1 MKSAVSRVV
10 AAVSVVVA
18 LGASAAC
25 GGSGDDDAGKSAN
38 PTKSAKPHAS
48 EGSSKLEKAALTAA
62 DVKGYKVEKAEEAEK
77 GEKPDGSAAPPAGK
91 PSRAECGP
99 LAAMLG
105 GGGGTGAGTG
115 APKKAKSHVSR
126 ILTAADDKDSTTT
139 DVGLSSYAGTDAK
152 KAVADLRTALRS
164 KKCAAFRVGEQRYL
178 GVRSLSAPDKGDE
191 AVSYKLAHRRGEYV
205 TRESVTVVRSG
216 STLAVFSASNLYDP
230 EGVQR
235 DKDAEKDGMDGSGTP
250 TADQDPKVNPK
261 IVEAQLDKI

>member
-25 GGSGDDDAGKSAN
+25 GGSGDDDAGKSAK
-38 PTKSAKPHAS
+38 PTRSAKPHAS
-48 EGSSKLEKAALTAA
+48 EGPSKLEKAALTAA
-62 DVKGYKVEKAEEAEK
+62 DVKGYKVEE
-77 GEKPDGSAAPPAGK
+77 PDDSAAPPAGK
-91 PSRAECGP
+91 PSRAECVP

-105 GGGGTGAGTG
+105 AGGGTGAGTDT
-115 APKKAKSHVSR
+115 PEKAKSHVGR
-126 ILTAADDKDSTTT
+126 VLTAADDKGSTTT
-139 DVGLSSYAGTDAK
+139 DVGLSAYAENGAEQ
-152 KAVADLRTALRS
+152 AMADLRTALRS

-205 TRESVTVVRSG
+205 TRETVTVVRSG
-216 STLAVFSASNLYDP
+216 STLAVFGASNLYDP

-250 TADQDPKVNPK
+250 TADQDPKVDPK
-261 IVEAQLDKI
+261 IVDAQLDKV